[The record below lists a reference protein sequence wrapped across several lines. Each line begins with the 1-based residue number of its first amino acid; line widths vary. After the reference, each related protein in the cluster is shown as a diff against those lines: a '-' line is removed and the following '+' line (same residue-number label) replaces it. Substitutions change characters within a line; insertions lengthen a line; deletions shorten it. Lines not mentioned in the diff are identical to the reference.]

1 MNDSL
6 FVFAFV
12 AFEQTQSVILRTIL
26 SRFSKMPLGRLTDE
40 RNDLQHVPKP
50 AEAIFRE
57 RRMSFLLYQKD
68 QTVTKTSR
76 FYWRSTDSYIEN

>member
-1 MNDSL
+1 M
-6 FVFAFV
+6 
-12 AFEQTQSVILRTIL
+12 
-26 SRFSKMPLGRLTDE
+26 GRLTDE

-50 AEAIFRE
+50 AEAILRE

-76 FYWRSTDSYIEN
+76 FYWRSTDFYIEN